1 MSFLSRSMSTVLLV
15 MAGFPGIL
23 QGQNAH
29 RHTPA
34 VIPMSSPFTLVD
46 AVNLPEW
53 TQIRRLTEQIQTDAG
68 SLELLR
74 EMPLVAAK
82 YADESFFLDLVKKW
96 RARVPALPKKP
107 SVGDAADSSWVVLQN
122 GQSRTISITFYDDA
136 PENSITILAITWTD
150 QQITNLSFTGGFD
163 NVLGKHRRH
172 HHDSGRPEDFRR
184 NPN

>member
-1 MSFLSRSMSTVLLV
+1 MSLPARTMSTLLLVLIGCPSFLN
-15 MAGFPGIL
+15 
-23 QGQNAH
+23 GQNDH

-53 TQIRRLTEQIQTDAG
+53 AQIRRLTERIQTDAG

-96 RARVPALPKKP
+96 RVRVPALPQKP
-107 SVGDAADSSWVVLQN
+107 SAEDAADSSWVVLQN
-122 GQSRTISITFYDDA
+122 GQSRTISITFYDEA

-150 QQITNLSFTGGFD
+150 QQVTNLSFTGGFD
-163 NVLGKHRRH
+163 DVLGKHRRH

-184 NPN
+184 NSN